1 MNIQAEKLFL
11 IEVLARIE
19 DVDVIRQV
27 KQLLTQ
33 NDPII
38 GYELNGN
45 SITRKQLIARI
56 EAAEDRID
64 NGQFITQEALE

>member
-64 NGQFITQEALE
+64 TGQFITQEALE